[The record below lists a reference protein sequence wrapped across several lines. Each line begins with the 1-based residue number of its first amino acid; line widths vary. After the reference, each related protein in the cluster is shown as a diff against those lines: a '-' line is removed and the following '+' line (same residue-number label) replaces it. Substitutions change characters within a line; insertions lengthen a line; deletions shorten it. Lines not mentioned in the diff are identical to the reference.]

1 MGGGTASNPREDT
14 MSETNHGRLDDGT
27 VWARF
32 CSNPDCHILG
42 CPGDCTPT
50 PAEVP
55 PVTFAELHREIAARD
70 QEIQRLRKA
79 IADTR
84 TYIQAQPYSEYPL
97 RTSTLYELLTGLADV
112 PAGQPGRSIGN
123 FR

>member
-1 MGGGTASNPREDT
+1 

-70 QEIQRLRKA
+70 QEIQRLREA
-79 IADTR
+79 
-84 TYIQAQPYSEYPL
+84 
-97 RTSTLYELLTGLADV
+97 LAAAV
-112 PAGQPGRSIGN
+112 GGQRPGRSIGN
-123 FR
+123 FRQPFGAK